1 MIKTF
6 LSRRAVTLGVL
17 GLFLAALT
25 LAGCGGSA
33 AESETEEPVGSNQAV
48 ADSETEETAN
58 TTEAEK
64 ADNEETEVSEDEATE
79 ETAAEEAAESSAEAD
94 EENLLDQAQAL
105 PEQDTT
111 PAACHTVEIPQNPL
125 IAQVSDVDWAKGP
138 ADAPVT
144 VIEYGDF
151 Q

>member
-1 MIKTF
+1 MIETF

-25 LAGCGGSA
+25 LAACGGGA
-33 AESETEEPVGSNQAV
+33 AESETEKPVTSNQAV

-58 TTEAEK
+58 TTETEK
-64 ADNEETEVSEDEATE
+64 ADTEEAEVNEDEAAE
-79 ETAAEEAAESSAEAD
+79 ETAVDDSAEAD
-94 EENLLDQAQAL
+94 EENLLDPAQAL
-105 PEQDTT
+105 PEQDDT
-111 PAACHTVEIPQNPL
+111 PAACHTIEIPENSL
-125 IAQVSDVDWAKGP
+125 IAQVSDVDWAQGP
-138 ADAPVT
+138 ANAPVT